1 LPPAWDI
8 AHAPTG
14 RGAHDS
20 PAVQEA
26 VALLMDAVY
35 EFCACV
41 SPCGVPL
48 FTRLDGQVG
57 GVSARQAVASLRM
70 G

>member
-1 LPPAWDI
+1 M
-8 AHAPTG
+8 
-14 RGAHDS
+14 
-20 PAVQEA
+20 QEA

-41 SPCGVPL
+41 SPCGVPS

-57 GVSARQAVASLRM
+57 WDARPACTPLYAQVRAGSTS
-70 G
+70 GPFKIG